1 MKISPF
7 YFTEM
12 WLLIERYEI
21 TYNKRYNL
29 LIRAV
34 KIHIC
39 TVDTVRLTAYNKK
52 RSKEVS
58 YV

>member
-1 MKISPF
+1 
-7 YFTEM
+7 M

-21 TYNKRYNL
+21 PYNKRYNL

-39 TVDTVRLTAYNKK
+39 TVDTVRLTDYNKK